1 MYSLFTIRSMFV
13 VESCLPST
21 SRYFAS
27 SLPILPAPPAAPGT
41 PSVSFTIPGQKFNI
55 SWDEPVL
62 NTDGTVDAYFVNI
75 SGPNDL
81 CGSVNTPQRVTTPSY
96 MCSGWRTPAGQKY
109 SFTVQAAN
117 CGGSLRGPESDP
129 GTVCLWGML

>member
-1 MYSLFTIRSMFV
+1 MYSLFTIRSMFF

-21 SRYFAS
+21 SHYFAS

-41 PSVSFTIPGQKFNI
+41 PSVSFTIPGQQFNI
-55 SWDEPVL
+55 SWDEPPL
-62 NTDGTVDAYFVNI
+62 NTNETVDAYFVNI

-81 CGSVNTPQRVTTPSY
+81 SGSVNTLQRVTTPSY
-96 MCSGWRTPAGQKY
+96 TCSGWRTPAGQKY

-117 CGGSLRGPESDP
+117 CGENLRGPESDP
-129 GTVCLWGML
+129 GTVCLRGML